1 MELPFYREHFD
12 VILCGDVLEHLVDPW
27 KTVKRMSLYL
37 KPKGYFIASLPNIRE
52 IKTLANI
59 VLRGKFMYSNSGI
72 LDNTH
77 LRFFCKK
84 DMIDLFEQNG
94 LVVVNIRS
102 NLDLLGKGKRAFLN
116 RLTFRLFAEFLE
128 GEYLLGHQE
137 TLMSVMVNNIC
148 GTEKSCAHTTGQK
161 AIRYGALQLFL
172 CTLLVIACFAPIES
186 ISVMMFAASMLLLA
200 DPYARQ
206 KSMSFPVPDTSS
218 SSWQSASRGHPATCG
233 TTL

>member
-1 MELPFYREHFD
+1 MLAAKARGLAEEVVGIERVSITDSNQSNPLMDRFIIGDVENMELPFDREHFD
-12 VILCGDVLEHLVDPW
+12 VILCGNVLEHLVDPW

-128 GEYLLGHQE
+128 GEYLLV
-137 TLMSVMVNNIC
+137 TR
-148 GTEKSCAHTTGQK
+148 K
-161 AIRYGALQLFL
+161 
-172 CTLLVIACFAPIES
+172 P
-186 ISVMMFAASMLLLA
+186 
-200 DPYARQ
+200 
-206 KSMSFPVPDTSS
+206 
-218 SSWQSASRGHPATCG
+218 
-233 TTL
+233 